1 MAAKVVLFPQKN
13 GYNVT
18 EVEGLIRKWL
28 AELSANED
36 LIETVTTRMV
46 RFIDTYANSWFEP
59 IFDLPVP
66 TNFSQNEAEA
76 ILAAIEKGM
85 DHTASQVQMMMNK
98 IIVERFFLEIDLY
111 ENRNNSKKSFRP
123 EFRQR
128 RSD

>member
-1 MAAKVVLFPQKN
+1 MVAKVVPFPQKT

-18 EVEGLIRKWL
+18 EVEDLIRKWL
-28 AELSANED
+28 VELSSNED

-59 IFDLPVP
+59 IFNLPVP
-66 TNFSQNEAEA
+66 ANFSQNEAEA

-85 DHTASQVQMMMNK
+85 DHTASQVQMMINK
-98 IIVERFFLEIDLY
+98 IIVERFFLEIELY
-111 ENRNNSKKSFRP
+111 EKHKDVKRNIRS
-123 EFRQR
+123 EFRQG